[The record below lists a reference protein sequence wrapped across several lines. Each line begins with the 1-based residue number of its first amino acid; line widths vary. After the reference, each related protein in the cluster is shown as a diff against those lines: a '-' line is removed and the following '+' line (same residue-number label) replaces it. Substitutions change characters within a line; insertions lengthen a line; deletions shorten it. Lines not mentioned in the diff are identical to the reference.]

1 MTRSTQTALGL
12 YSIGIRSIPLED
24 LLALAANH
32 HIPFLHL
39 RGGPRGFDLA
49 SRDTATLERWACHSR
64 ASAPITAV
72 TADLDLLDLVRPGT
86 LAYRQA
92 SAEFDLLGH
101 AAALLG
107 ARAVRLLARR
117 VADQRQWA
125 DLAVPNLVARYGL
138 TTLVELHD
146 PAWFTARTLASVA
159 AYLDRVPWLA
169 LLIDTT
175 QVHCAW
181 QHSDHR
187 DCFADNLSALVPH
200 TRAVH
205 LSDCGQGLTGTGH
218 RVVAQAFGHPGPDDP
233 VEVAFE
239 WTGADRS
246 PQGCLARYRR
256 AVEWWR
262 SSLEGIQ

>member
-86 LAYRQA
+86 PAYRQA

-146 PAWFTARTLASVA
+146 PAWFTAQTLALVA

-175 QVHCAW
+175 QVHRVW

-187 DCFADNLSALVPH
+187 DCLADDLSGLVPH
-200 TRAVH
+200 IRAVH
-205 LSDCGQGLTGTGH
+205 LSDSGEGLTGTGH
-218 RVVAQAFGHPGPDDP
+218 RVVAQAFGHLGADDP

-256 AVEWWR
+256 AVEWFR
-262 SSLEGIQ
+262 SSPEGIR